1 MIYKTSNATLEIN
14 QKKDVSDI
22 NFSYRGAYVKY
33 GIKAIYDKTNIYTK
47 KPSLALFY
55 YKDDKKRIDVAD
67 MPANVIVAFVKAL
80 EKAELIEVLDLFNK
94 GVSLY

>member
-33 GIKAIYDKTNIYTK
+33 GIKAVYDKTNIYTK

-55 YKDDKKRIDVAD
+55 YKDDKKRIDVVG

-80 EKAELIEVLDLFNK
+80 EKTEFTEALDLFNK